1 MNKSKK
7 IVIAIVVLVLVIF
20 AGLALYRYNVL
31 AKVPFFGKYLAYNK
45 TIQVPAFDP
54 NIKDVKTFVVR
65 QGSGR
70 AIKKGD
76 VAYVFYAAALPN
88 GQIFD
93 TNQGKQPVGFLVGE
107 GVLIAGL
114 EKVLPGVREGTEI
127 VVDVPANMAYGEK
140 GVKIKGK
147 EIVPPNTPL
156 RFDILVVKVM
166 SKEELKRLQEQMLKQ
181 AEALRKQ
188 QEKSKTDNN
197 KDNKDNKKEDNNPKK
212 DK

>member
-1 MNKSKK
+1 MSKNK
-7 IVIAIVVLVLVIF
+7 VIF
-20 AGLALYRYNVL
+20 AVATSALIIVAILALYRYNIL
-31 AKVPFFGKYLAYNK
+31 AKIPAVGKYLAYNK
-45 TIQVPAFDP
+45 SIEVPAFNP

-65 QGSGR
+65 EGNGR

-88 GQIFD
+88 GQVFD

-107 GVLIAGL
+107 GNLIAGL

-127 VVDVPANMAYGEK
+127 IVDVPAHMAYGEK
-140 GVKIKGK
+140 GVKIKDK

-166 SKEELKRLQEQMLKQ
+166 SKEELRKLQEQMLKQ
-181 AEALRKQ
+181 AEALKKQ
-188 QEKSKTDNN
+188 QEQKQEQKNN
-197 KDNKDNKKEDNNPKK
+197 KQEDKKEDGDLQNDN
-212 DK
+212 